1 MDYFEEFLKQ
11 LDEIKQTTKR
21 LQMEEEVLKTPAPLL
36 NKIKSVEPVQ
46 LIKVVLEKGKDSE
59 VDPVRE
65 AVQYWDLNG
74 NFIKEIDDID

>member
-1 MDYFEEFLKQ
+1 MDLNEKLKQ
-11 LDEIKQTTKR
+11 LDEIKQTGKR
-21 LQMEEEVLKTPAPLL
+21 LRIEKEVLKTPNPLP

-46 LIKVVLEKGKDSE
+46 LIKVVWLKGKGTED
-59 VDPVRE
+59 DLLRE